1 MLIFFIHG
9 VATRDA
15 QYAEPLR
22 AFIRQEFNEKGKS
35 LPHFH
40 ASFWGNFLGD
50 RDRMWNGIDQDLQEL
65 EQESPQ
71 ANLEDIFR
79 YRKFRESFLSQF
91 VGDFLAYLNPQRGT
105 AIRKIIAQD
114 LDNLLRHN
122 PEETEIHIIAH
133 SLGSV
138 ILWDVL
144 FSERFSPQDSAFEI
158 RAMINGLNQPNAA
171 HLSLKSITT
180 MGSPILFLNTML
192 DVKPEQVKQFVA
204 GYQDEPLRWLNIIH
218 SSDIIAYPLRA
229 SLKLNSSVNLS
240 FKDRFIDNDAN
251 SIERNLSNFAKSDNT
266 IVQAIGVVN
275 PLIKEAVAYAPML
288 AGAGDAHTGYWNC
301 RQTASLVTANILGKV
316 KPNTIKRDT
325 IKQVISCL
333 NQVDGMTD
341 KKVTDSRL
349 HILNETL
356 EEISFK
362 DGTGKLIL
370 MVNPVKVHHVFVFD
384 SYENCKFAGYVG
396 WIHVNGLKKM
406 VKSIKNL
413 FC

>member
-22 AFIRQEFNEKGKS
+22 AFIRQEFNNKGIF
-35 LPHFH
+35 PHFH
-40 ASFWGNFLGD
+40 SSFWGNFLGD
-50 RDRMWNGIDQDLQEL
+50 RDKMWNNIEQDLQEL
-65 EQESPQ
+65 SQESPQ
-71 ANLEDIFR
+71 ADLEDNFR
-79 YRKFRESFLSQF
+79 YRKFRDGFLSQF
-91 VGDFLAYLNPQRGT
+91 VGDFLAYLNPQRGI
-105 AIRKIIAQD
+105 AIRKVIAQD
-114 LDNLLRHN
+114 LYHFLHDN
-122 PEETEIHIIAH
+122 PEEKELHIIAH

-144 FSERFSPQDSAFEI
+144 FSERFSPNDPAFEI
-158 RAMINGLNQPNAA
+158 RAMINRLNQPNAA
-171 HLSLKSITT
+171 RLLKSIST

-204 GYQDEPLRWLNIIH
+204 GYQEEPLRWVNIIH
-218 SSDIIAYPLRA
+218 ASDIIAYPLRA
-229 SLKLNSSVNLS
+229 SLKLNSSVNLD
-240 FKDRFIDNDAN
+240 FKDKFIDNDAN
-251 SIERNLSNFAKSDNT
+251 SIERNLNNFAKSDNK

-275 PLIKEAVAYAPML
+275 PLINEAVAYAPML
-288 AGAGDAHTGYWNC
+288 VGAADAHTGYWNC
-301 RQTASLVTANILGKV
+301 RQTASLITANILGKIEL
-316 KPNTIKRDT
+316 NT

-341 KKVTDSRL
+341 KKVTDIRL
-349 HILNETL
+349 HIFDETL

-370 MVNPVKVHHVFVFD
+370 TINPVKVHHVFVFNRYD
-384 SYENCKFAGYVG
+384 YCKFAGYVG
-396 WIHVNGLKKM
+396 WIHGNSLKKM

>member
-22 AFIRQEFNEKGKS
+22 AFIRQEFNEKGKF
-35 LPHFH
+35 PHFH

-50 RDRMWNGIDQDLQEL
+50 RDRMWNSIDQDLSEL
-65 EQESPQ
+65 RQESPQ

-79 YRKFRESFLSQF
+79 YRKFREGFLSQF
-91 VGDFLAYLNPQRGT
+91 AGDFLAYLNPQRGI
-105 AIRKIIAQD
+105 AIRKVIAQD

-144 FSERFSPQDSAFEI
+144 FSERFSPQDPAFEI
-158 RAMINGLNQPNAA
+158 RAMINGLNQPNSG
-171 HLSLKSITT
+171 HQVSLKSITT

-204 GYQDEPLRWLNIIH
+204 GYQEKPLRWINIIH
-218 SSDIIAYPLRA
+218 ASDIIAYPLRA
-229 SLKLNSSVNLS
+229 SLKLNSSVNLD
-240 FKDRFIDNDAN
+240 FKDKFIDNDAN
-251 SIERNLSNFAKSDNT
+251 SIEKNLSDFAKSDNK

-288 AGAGDAHTGYWNC
+288 VGAGDSHIGYWNC
-301 RQTASLVTANILGKV
+301 RQTASLIKANILGKD
-316 KPNTIKRDT
+316 KRNT
-325 IKQVISCL
+325 IKQVIDCL

-341 KKVTDSRL
+341 IKVVDLRL
-349 HILNETL
+349 HMFDKTL
-356 EEISFK
+356 EEIIFK
-362 DGTGKLIL
+362 DGSGKLLLI
-370 MVNPVKVHHVFVFD
+370 VNPVKLHYVYVFD
-384 SYENCKFAGYVG
+384 RYDNCKFAKCVG
-396 WIHVNGLKKM
+396 WIHGNSLKKM

>member
-22 AFIRQEFNEKGKS
+22 AFIRQEFNNKGKF
-35 LPHFH
+35 PHFH
-40 ASFWGNFLGD
+40 SSFWGNFLGD
-50 RDRMWNGIDQDLQEL
+50 RDKMWNNIEQDLQEIR
-65 EQESPQ
+65 QESPQ

-79 YRKFRESFLSQF
+79 YRKFRDGFLSQF
-91 VGDFLAYLNPQRGT
+91 VGDFLAYLNPQRGA
-105 AIRKIIAQD
+105 AIRKVIAQD
-114 LDNLLRHN
+114 LDNLLRDN

-144 FSERFSPQDSAFEI
+144 FSERFSPKDPAFEI
-158 RAMINGLNQPNAA
+158 RAMINGLNQPNDT

-204 GYQDEPLRWLNIIH
+204 GYQEEPLRWLNIIH
-218 SSDIIAYPLRA
+218 ASDIIAYPLRA

-240 FKDRFIDNDAN
+240 FKDKFVDNDAN
-251 SIERNLSNFAKSDNT
+251 SIERNLRNFANDNKV
-266 IVQAIGVVN
+266 VQAMGEVN

-288 AGAGDAHTGYWNC
+288 AGAGDSHIGYWNC
-301 RQTASLVTANILGKV
+301 RQTASLIAANILGKV
-316 KPNTIKRDT
+316 KPPDT
-325 IKQVISCL
+325 IKQVISRL
-333 NQVDGMTD
+333 NQVNGMTD
-341 KKVTDSRL
+341 KKVKDLRL
-349 HILNETL
+349 HILDELL
-356 EEISFK
+356 EEIRFK
-362 DGTGKLIL
+362 DGSGKLIL
-370 MVNPVKVHHVFVFD
+370 MVSPVKVHHVFVFD
-384 SYENCKFAGYVG
+384 RYENCKFAGYVG

>member
-22 AFIRQEFNEKGKS
+22 ALIRQEFHNKGIF
-35 LPHFH
+35 PHFH

-50 RDRMWNGIDQDLQEL
+50 RDRMWNCIEQDLQEL
-65 EQESPQ
+65 RQESPP

-79 YRKFRESFLSQF
+79 YRKFREGFLSRF
-91 VGDFLAYLNPQRGT
+91 MGDFLAYLNPQRGA
-105 AIRKIIAQD
+105 AIRKVIAQD
-114 LDNLLRHN
+114 LYHFLHDN
-122 PEETEIHIIAH
+122 PEEKELHIIAH

-144 FSERFSPQDSAFEI
+144 FSERFSPQDPAFEI
-158 RAMINGLNQPNAA
+158 RAMINGLNQPKKA
-171 HLSLKSITT
+171 HQISLKSITT

-192 DVKPEQVKQFVA
+192 DVKPEQVRQFVA
-204 GYQDEPLRWLNIIH
+204 GYQEEPLRWVNIIH
-218 SSDIIAYPLRA
+218 ASDIIAYPLRA
-229 SLKLNSSVNLS
+229 SLKLNSSVNLY
-240 FKDRFIDNDAN
+240 FKDKFIDNDAN
-251 SIERNLSNFAKSDNT
+251 SLERTLSDFAKSDNT

-301 RQTASLVTANILGKV
+301 RQTASLITANILGKV

-333 NQVDGMTD
+333 NQVDGMTVKKLGDFKLHMID
-341 KKVTDSRL
+341 K
-349 HILNETL
+349 IL

-362 DGTGKLIL
+362 DGIGKLIL
-370 MVNPVKVHHVFVFD
+370 TVNPLQVHHVYVLD
-384 SYENCKFAGYVG
+384 RDDNCKFAGYVG
-396 WIHVNGLKKM
+396 FIHGNILIKM
-406 VKSIKNL
+406 VKSIKSL